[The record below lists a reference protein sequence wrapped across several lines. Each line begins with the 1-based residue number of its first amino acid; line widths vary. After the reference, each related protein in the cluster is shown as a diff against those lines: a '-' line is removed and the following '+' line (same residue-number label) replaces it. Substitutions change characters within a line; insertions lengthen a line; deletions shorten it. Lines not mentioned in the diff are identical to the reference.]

1 MARVTAEDLRRRVGE
16 FLARRNVMTLATAA
30 GGDLWAA
37 SVFFAADGL
46 DLLFFSSPLSRHGR
60 HLAVR
65 PWAAATVEGEYD
77 DWREIQ
83 GLQLEGPV
91 ERLAAG
97 ELPRALGVYVA
108 KFPWVQG
115 MLRQALAATDGPAGE
130 VTVEVDVGGTPTEV
144 GFYRLRPRRVVLV
157 DNRLGFG
164 HREELEVTA
173 PPGG

>member
-1 MARVTAEDLRRRVGE
+1 VTTEDLRRRVGE

-46 DLLFFSSPLSRHGR
+46 DLLFFSRPDSRHGR

-91 ERLAAG
+91 ERLGAD
-97 ELPRALGVYVA
+97 ELPRALGVYRT
-108 KFPWVQG
+108 KFPWVEG
-115 MLRQALAATDGPAGE
+115 MLHGALGPGEAT
-130 VTVEVDVGGTPTEV
+130 VVVEVAGVRTEV

-157 DNRLGFG
+157 DNRRGFG
-164 HREELEVTA
+164 HREELVVA
-173 PPGG
+173 GGP